1 MFVLGNDGKI
11 IDALVSAVGPRQG
24 CGAGTLM
31 YCASSQEDY
40 QKTLAAQ
47 PETKGYAIVDNFT
60 VAGRLSKL
68 SVSHAVYE
76 KEAAERGSK
85 VRLDKSAVHFYG
97 NEAEAKRDGSWVEA
111 AGLKFNRKAT
121 EFMGGILGH
130 HEGEMKDLA
139 MKKVMEIKRQMQK
152 LISKHLPAQYALIL
166 LRICVEGK
174 FRFLARTTP
183 PEILREAAAALDNA
197 KLEVYLKLCGILQ
210 FELDDRPE
218 IEDQIFRPITL
229 GGVYRVSMRSSIFH
243 LWHHRRCVRRS

>member
-31 YCASSQEDY
+31 YCASSQDDY

-85 VRLDKSAVHFYG
+85 VRQDKSAVHFYG
-97 NEAEAKRDGSWVEA
+97 NEVEAKRDGV
-111 AGLKFNRKAT
+111 
-121 EFMGGILGH
+121 
-130 HEGEMKDLA
+130 
-139 MKKVMEIKRQMQK
+139 
-152 LISKHLPAQYALIL
+152 
-166 LRICVEGK
+166 
-174 FRFLARTTP
+174 
-183 PEILREAAAALDNA
+183 
-197 KLEVYLKLCGILQ
+197 
-210 FELDDRPE
+210 
-218 IEDQIFRPITL
+218 
-229 GGVYRVSMRSSIFH
+229 
-243 LWHHRRCVRRS
+243 

>member
-1 MFVLGNDGKI
+1 MFVMGNDGKI

-47 PETKGYAIVDNFT
+47 PGTKGSAIVDNFI
-60 VAGRLSKL
+60 VAGQLSKL
-68 SVSHAVYE
+68 SKSHAVYE
-76 KEAAERGSK
+76 QVAAEKGSK
-85 VRLDKSAVHFYG
+85 VRRDKSVVHFYG
-97 NEAEAKRDGSWVEA
+97 SEDEAKRDGGWVAA

-130 HEGEMKDLA
+130 HEEEMKELA
-139 MKKVMEIKRQMQK
+139 MKKVLEIKRQMQK

-166 LRICVEGK
+166 LRICVEGN

-183 PEILREAAAALDNA
+183 PEILREAALVLDKA
-197 KLEVYLKLCGILQ
+197 KRDV
-210 FELDDRPE
+210 
-218 IEDQIFRPITL
+218 
-229 GGVYRVSMRSSIFH
+229 
-243 LWHHRRCVRRS
+243 